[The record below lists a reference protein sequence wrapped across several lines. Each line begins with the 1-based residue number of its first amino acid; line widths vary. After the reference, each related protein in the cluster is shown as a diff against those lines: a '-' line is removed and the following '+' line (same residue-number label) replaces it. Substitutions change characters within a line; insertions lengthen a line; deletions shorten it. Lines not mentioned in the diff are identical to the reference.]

1 MNPRRAAALLLTCA
15 LGVPAAAGAA
25 GFVLP
30 PSCATVT
37 AAPDNTTPIQQL
49 RKRVEAEN
57 DSDPTAAFAI
67 LCTTIPRVAA
77 KYGEQ
82 SAEFGWWTASL
93 ATPLIAYMDKF
104 DEALPVLKFA
114 QPILERHYGRYGEP
128 LGDIHVAYAWTYFRQ
143 GRLTESGAAWSEALK
158 VRERFPGKKQIELQK
173 VLVGLAQVELAQ
185 REFALADHNLERA
198 RAILV
203 HNHDTVSEAGAAIE
217 AALTNVA
224 FHQERYEVA
233 RRHAEET
240 LRIEGQ
246 LQGGAAQLVPS
257 YALLGRILE
266 RLDQYEK
273 AEAALRRAVELAEG
287 KQGPL
292 QRHHFS
298 ASYQLAVL
306 LDERNR
312 AAEARDEA
320 LRALGLGESTL
331 GAKAPRLVP
340 VLQVLGDAE
349 HQLGQ
354 LPEALHQ
361 FERAGAIIATDRAN
375 VERSW
380 LVDFYRDLGALQVSL
395 GATSDAERTF
405 AAGLDAAAEDPT
417 LAVER
422 ARLHVEHSR
431 IAGDLGQSSRDEL
444 LQAAT
449 LLRTKLPESHPA
461 ILRVLN
467 GLCELELSTPTAAP
481 DCIETATRLERTPDT
496 APDLRAAI
504 YVNQSRLAAAR
515 ADSVAARG
523 FAVRAV
529 AAAESVG
536 TPEPLWQAYFQLA
549 SALRSHNETPLA
561 IFFGKQAV
569 AQIEGERRHF
579 VGEDQRFDVGFLR
592 DKVAAYR
599 SLADWLMELG
609 RIDEGLAVLGLM
621 KTEELSGFGVRDA
634 ARPADRA
641 ALLTDDETVLQG
653 RYTQAVQAETAPNTE
668 LSRLITLDE
677 AGKISVAERERLR
690 TLLAGKGETETARA
704 ARIEQLLQGPASAAA
719 GEQVQ
724 RQTIAAPAL
733 ARAARSFGPDTAFA
747 VYLLTEH
754 RLRILMTARD
764 AQEELSVPI
773 DGPQLQR
780 DIGHFLDDIVQRRD
794 VSVSSGKLYELIARG
809 VDEFA
814 ARHRAHRLV
823 LWLDGSLRYVPIA
836 ALRDGRQYLLD
847 KYVIQVYTPAP
858 DTTGARTPPRTSQWQ
873 VRGLGVTQALDGFP
887 ALPSVADELCYVV
900 HGPIAGL
907 NSSSAACATPSTGN
921 GALNGE
927 GFVDAAFTGQQFREL
942 LAGAGDFSVLHIG
955 THFRLRP
962 GNALRSFLLLGDGSK
977 LTLDEISAFDFRAID
992 LVTLSACET
1001 GMGGARSDDGRE
1013 IEGLSAL
1020 VQRRGAGR
1028 VIASLWQVEDASTAQ
1043 LMRTLYSSFSAAH
1056 GDAAFAL
1063 QQAQRAV
1070 RSMSGRTG
1078 ASYADPYYWAGF
1090 LVSGSRP

>member
-1 MNPRRAAALLLTCA
+1 MNHRRTAALLLAGA
-15 LGVPAAAGAA
+15 LAVPGAASAAA
-25 GFVLP
+25 FVLP

-37 AAPDNTTPIQQL
+37 VAPDSQTPIPEL

-67 LCTTIPRVAA
+67 LCTTIPRVGVR
-77 KYGEQ
+77 YGEQ
-82 SAEFGWWTASL
+82 SAQFAWWTASL

-128 LGDIHVAYAWTYFRQ
+128 LGDIHVAYAWTYLRQ
-143 GRLTESGAAWSEALK
+143 GRLTESAAAWTEALK
-158 VRERFPGKKQIELQK
+158 VRKRFPGKKKIELQK
-173 VLVGLAQVELAQ
+173 VLVGLAQVQLTQ
-185 REFALADHNLERA
+185 REFALADHNLQRA
-198 RAILV
+198 RAILLE
-203 HNHDTVSEAGAAIE
+203 NHDTVSEAGAAIE
-217 AALTNVA
+217 SALTAVT
-224 FHQERYEVA
+224 FRQERYQAA
-233 RRHAEET
+233 RLHAEET

-246 LQGGAAQLVPS
+246 LQGGAAQLVPA

-266 RLDQYEK
+266 RLNEYEK
-273 AEAALRRAVELAEG
+273 AEQALRRAVELAEG

-298 ASYQLAVL
+298 ALYQLAVL
-306 LDERNR
+306 FDERDR
-312 AAEARDEA
+312 ATEAREEA
-320 LRALGLGESTL
+320 VRALGIGESTL
-331 GAKAPRLVP
+331 GPRAPRLVP

-349 HQLGQ
+349 RQLGQ

-375 VERSW
+375 VERSS
-380 LVDFYRDLGALQVSL
+380 LVDYYRDLGTLQISL
-395 GATSDAERTF
+395 GATTDAEQTL
-405 AAGLDAAAEDPT
+405 AAGLDAAGEDPT

-422 ARLHVEHSR
+422 ARLHVAHSR
-431 IAGDLGQSSRDEL
+431 AAGDRGQPDRDEL
-444 LQAAT
+444 LEAAT

-467 GLCELELSTPTAAP
+467 ELCELELPTPTEAP
-481 DCIETATRLERTPDT
+481 DCAETAARLERSPDT

-504 YVNQSRLAAAR
+504 YANQSRLAIARMDSAAAR
-515 ADSVAARG
+515 N

-549 SALRSHNETPLA
+549 RVLRSRDETPLA
-561 IFFGKQAV
+561 VFFGKETV
-569 AQIEGERRHF
+569 AQIERERSHF
-579 VGEDQRFDVGFLR
+579 VGEDRRFDVGFLR

-599 SLADWLMELG
+599 SVADWLMELG
-609 RIDEGLAVLGLM
+609 RIDEGLAVLQLM
-621 KTEELSGFGVRDA
+621 KTEELSDFGVRDA
-634 ARPADRA
+634 ALAPDRA
-641 ALLTDDETVLQG
+641 ALLTDEETALKG
-653 RYTQAVQAETAPNTE
+653 RYSQAVQADAAPSSE
-668 LSRLITLDE
+668 LVRLIGLDE

-690 TLLAGKGETETARA
+690 ALLAGKGEAEEARA
-704 ARIEQLLQGPASAAA
+704 ARIEQLLQGTASAAV
-719 GEQVQ
+719 GEQAQ

-733 ARAARSFGPDTAFA
+733 ARAAKSFGRDTAFA

-754 RLRILMTARD
+754 RLRILVTARD
-764 AQEELSVPI
+764 VQEELSIPI
-773 DGPQLQR
+773 DGAQLQR
-780 DIGHFLDDIVQRRD
+780 DIGHFLDDIAQRRD
-794 VSVSSGKLYELIARG
+794 VTVLSGKLYAVIARG

-814 ARHRAHRLV
+814 ARHKVHRLA

-836 ALRDGRQYLLD
+836 ALHDGQRYLLD
-847 KYVIQVYTPAP
+847 KYVIQIYTPTP
-858 DTTGARTPPRTSQWQ
+858 DSGNARIPERTAQWQ
-873 VRGLGVTQALDGFP
+873 VRGLGVTQAVAGFP
-887 ALPSVADELCYVV
+887 ALPAVADELCYVV

-907 NSSSAACATPSTGN
+907 NSSSAACSTPSTGN

-927 GFVDAAFTGQQFREL
+927 GFVDAAFTEQRVRDL

-962 GNALRSFLLLGDGSK
+962 GNALRSFLLLGDGSQ
-977 LTLDEISAFDFRAID
+977 LTLATIGSLDFRSIE

-1001 GMGGARSDDGRE
+1001 GMGGARTDDGRE

-1028 VIASLWQVEDASTAQ
+1028 VIASLWRVEDASTAQ
-1043 LMRTLYSSFSAAH
+1043 LMRTLYASFSAAH
-1056 GDAAFAL
+1056 GDAALGL

-1070 RSMSGRTG
+1070 RSLSSRNG